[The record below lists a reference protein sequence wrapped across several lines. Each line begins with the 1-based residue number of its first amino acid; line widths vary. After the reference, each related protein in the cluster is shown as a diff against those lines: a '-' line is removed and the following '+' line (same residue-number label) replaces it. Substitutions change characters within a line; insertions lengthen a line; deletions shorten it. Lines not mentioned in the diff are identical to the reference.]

1 MITEKELNSINLSAT
16 KRDFYQIWNELLET
30 ADKLSERWSPV
41 STNESDP
48 GIVLLKVLTAIA
60 DKLNYTIDK
69 NTLECFMP
77 SAAQEESMRKLC
89 DMLGYYNMKY
99 YRSATV
105 DVKIAYTGDTALT
118 DTDSIKIPAFTP
130 LQNSDEDV
138 NYFTLETITLDKIN
152 SSGTV
157 SCMEGILQYCSEDT
171 DNIITMAQIDDNYR
185 YYLPENQIAEN
196 GIFITNIDD
205 STESDLWEKVDN
217 LNVQEV
223 GKLCFKFGYDSN
235 LQRPYIQFPEDIST
249 IIEDGLIIRYTRT
262 NGINGNISYNTLS
275 KIIFTESDTT
285 STEGTNSLK
294 VSENFAVKNLSAS
307 INGADRETITDAYNA
322 YKKTIGTFDTLV
334 TCRDYMNKIYQM
346 TISDT
351 DTTPLVSNIIVSDI
365 RDDINRAITLCT
377 FEDQGIAYKD
387 QPLLNGTESKISN
400 FDLVLYPFTNISGT
414 PSETSYKKSFIYS
427 LVNSN
432 EIESDL
438 TKNKT
443 ISHNIIYPDE
453 SDIVCIVNYLRLKA
467 KITTTTKV
475 NSIEEALI
483 LDNIYKTLYKNFN
496 LRKLDFG
503 EEIPFDSILEVIQ
516 NADTRIKNVALEDPY
531 IITKFRLAGA
541 TSEGDDIEFLAKSS
555 DLDKAKSGWEYYNK
569 LALRNILAGR
579 VALFDYNEEFKPLY
593 SETEAGGNIKPIYKR
608 DSNGYIGKITT
619 SFKIERLSD
628 TGLILDENEVV
639 QFRAPN
645 FKTKT
650 TWPAYVNYYLHLEKG
665 SEDDN
670 DAIPAT
676 FGTLFDYMNGSSIFS
691 DQQSGEKW
699 TNFLCKNSGVTL
711 VKKILEE
718 DTFKEAQTKYGA
730 IVYFDGDNRKIAN
743 NYSST
748 IEEYYVFEPT
758 ETTYGELYN
767 FIKKQYANYREGP
780 SYATLKGIFRSLGSD
795 QSREIGEMIDVNK
808 IKYTY
813 AYKYNSSQS
822 FLTTHYI
829 QITHAGETSDYTK
842 DGLGKNAVY
851 SGILA
856 NSDYQLGT
864 NEWLVINYTPSTT
877 ADDGTVS
884 TGTPV
889 SEVYEENTIIRPS
902 FNLID
907 SRNYK
912 KQQHSPTKTSGY
924 NIESLTSHPTKLS
937 EIQNNGGM
945 FTLGTNEQIE
955 LRDIAQVY
963 LDGSSL
969 NLYWI
974 RQEDATVKEGGTAYF
989 YFDNDIPGN
998 TTGTYHTLLEGEY
1011 IYYTDGSKLDY
1022 GWYGKG
1028 TRIKKGDYTPIL
1040 SKIKQNEADLQ
1051 KQILSEGL
1059 LVALPWIQYNWSRE
1073 DEAKPSSKGLTAT
1086 EYQYISLV
1094 KDDTLN
1100 ALSLKNGKEL
1110 ANLAD
1115 NWYAVDSATYTLSG
1129 SQTHTTLK
1137 QISLSENNKAWEAH
1151 TILNLNSAPTV
1162 VQTLHAKN
1170 NNNKVSDTI
1179 TLHYYKWDSS
1189 TGKEEENSSATKK
1202 LTPTLTGDEADLS
1215 FETNYL
1221 CQSSAGV
1228 IDTHIYDSSSSATTN
1243 QDKAPNDFSVKVFK
1257 NSPVSSEISINNY
1270 GTGHWTKIIFKNLT
1284 DGEANLHINLLENTN
1299 GLIMLYYAPTK
1310 ASEPDKM
1317 AKLTYTGSDGKELEI
1332 YLCNKKN
1339 WWDDT
1344 MDQRNYYLRSGLN
1357 IIQLKNSGTLTISEK
1372 AQAGNLIFSD
1382 LDLINTDSNGKLKIN
1397 PYLDYKALVK
1407 DKTALEQAFEDIL
1420 KIDPEYTFYY
1430 NAIIDAST
1438 AIDLNT
1444 NIDSTSENAELLSS
1458 SATWYDYNN
1467 INNKFVISEIDADY
1481 LKTGITLTNSSRR

>member
-30 ADKLSERWSPV
+30 ADKLSERWSPA

-89 DMLGYYNMKY
+89 DMLGYNMKY
-99 YRSATV
+99 YCSATV

-152 SSGTV
+152 SSRTV
-157 SCMEGILQYCSEDT
+157 SCMEGTLQYCSEDT

-235 LQRPYIQFPEDIST
+235 LQRPYIQFPEDISA

-275 KIIFTESDTT
+275 KIIFTESDAT
-285 STEGTNSLK
+285 STEATNSLK

-307 INGADRETITDAYNA
+307 INGADKETITDAYNA
-322 YKKTIGTFDTLV
+322 YKKTIGTFDTLI

-346 TISDT
+346 TVSDT
-351 DTTPLVSNIIVSDI
+351 DTTPLVSNVIVSDI
-365 RDDINRAITLCT
+365 RDDINRAVTLCT
-377 FEDQGIAYKD
+377 FEDYGIAYKD
-387 QPLLNGTESKISN
+387 QPLSNGIESKISN

-453 SDIVCIVNYLRLKA
+453 SDIACIVNYLRLKA

-483 LDNIYKTLYKNFN
+483 LDNIYKAIYKNFN
-496 LRKLDFG
+496 SRKLDFG

-541 TSEGDDIEFLAKSS
+541 TSESADIEFLAKSS
-555 DLDKAKSGWEYYNK
+555 ELDKAKNGWEYYNK

-593 SETEAGGNIKPIYKR
+593 SEAKAGDNIKPIYKR
-608 DSNGYIGKITT
+608 ENNSYIGKITT
-619 SFKIERLSD
+619 SFKIESLSN
-628 TGLILDENEVV
+628 TGLTLNENEVV

-665 SEDDN
+665 SEDDS

-676 FGTLFDYMNGSSIFS
+676 FGTLYDYMNGSSIFS
-691 DQQSGEKW
+691 GKQSGEKW
-699 TNFLCKNSGVTL
+699 TNFLCKSDVTL

-718 DTFKEAQTKYGA
+718 DTFKDAQTKYGA
-730 IVYFDGDNRKIAN
+730 IVYFDNDNKKIAK
-743 NYSST
+743 NYIST
-748 IEEYYVFEPT
+748 IKEYYVFEPT

-767 FIKKQYANYREGP
+767 FIKKQYANYLEGS

-795 QSREIGEMIDVNK
+795 QSREIGGMIDANK

-813 AYKYNSSQS
+813 AYKYILSQS

-829 QITHAGETSDYTK
+829 QITHSEETSDYTQ
-842 DGLGKNAVY
+842 DGLGKDAVY

-856 NSDYQLGT
+856 NSDYQLGA

-884 TGTPV
+884 TGTAIA
-889 SEVYEENTIIRPS
+889 EVYEKDTIIRPS

-974 RQEDATVKEGGTAYF
+974 RQEDTTVKEGDTAYF
-989 YFDNDIPGN
+989 YFDNDIPGK
-998 TTGTYHTLLEGEY
+998 TDGTYHTLLEGEY
-1011 IYYTDGSKLDY
+1011 LYYTDGSKLDY

-1028 TRIKKGDYTPIL
+1028 TRIEKNNDTPNL
-1040 SKIKQNEADLQ
+1040 TKVKQNETDLQ

-1073 DEAKPSSKGLTAT
+1073 DEATPSSKGLTAT

-1100 ALSLKNGKEL
+1100 TLSLTEGKEL
-1110 ANLAD
+1110 AVLASSWCTVD
-1115 NWYAVDSATYTLSG
+1115 NATYTLSG
-1129 SQTHTTLK
+1129 SQTSTTLK
-1137 QISLSENNKAWEAH
+1137 QISLSENSNAWEAH
-1151 TILNLNSAPTV
+1151 TILNLNSAPAI

-1170 NNNKVSDTI
+1170 KNNNNVSDTI
-1179 TLHYYKWDSS
+1179 TLYYYKWNST
-1189 TGKEEENSSATKK
+1189 TGKEEVDSEATKS
-1202 LTPTLTGDEADLS
+1202 LTPVLTGDEADLS

-1228 IDTHIYDSSSSATTN
+1228 IDTHIYDSSSSATIN

-1257 NSPVSSEISINNY
+1257 NIPVSSEISLNNY

-1284 DGEANLHINLLENTN
+1284 DGKATLHINLLENTN
-1299 GLIMLYYAPTK
+1299 GLIMLYYAPAKT
-1310 ASEPDKM
+1310 SEPTKM
-1317 AKLTYTGSDGKELEI
+1317 AKIAYTDSNNKELDI
-1332 YLCNKKN
+1332 YLCNKDD
-1339 WWDDT
+1339 WWDNT
-1344 MDQRNYYLRSGLN
+1344 AKYYLRSGLN
-1357 IIQLKNSGTLTISEK
+1357 IIQLNASGTLTISEEAK
-1372 AQAGNLIFSD
+1372 IGNLIFSD
-1382 LDLINTDSNGKLKIN
+1382 LDLVNTDDKKLKIN
-1397 PYLDYKALVK
+1397 PYLDYKSL
-1407 DKTALEQAFEDIL
+1407 DTNKTALEQAFTDIL
-1420 KIDPEYTFYY
+1420 KIDPNYAFYY
-1430 NAIIDAST
+1430 NTIIDQST

-1444 NIDSTSENAELLSS
+1444 NIDSTNENAELLSS
-1458 SATWYDYNN
+1458 PATWYDYNN